1 MIYVNQEKVPAGNH
15 GTQQMAICADQSEL
29 VASMKDARIIRPTQ
43 YVSRDGK
50 IYKAILSTTNM
61 NKLLK
66 EDGVTLCDTRRFIA
80 GIRAIQ
86 G

>member
-1 MIYVNQEKVPAGNH
+1 MIYVNQERVPAGQH
-15 GTQQMAICADQSEL
+15 GFQQMAICAKQNEL
-29 VASMKDARIIRPTQ
+29 VDAMKDARIIRPTQ

-50 IYKAILSTTNM
+50 IYKAVLSTTNM

-66 EDGVTLCDTRRFIA
+66 EDDVTACDTRRFIA
-80 GIRAIQ
+80 AIREIQ